1 MYSITKSVY
10 KQILLHSFNRYSYLK
25 RHSRRLIM
33 NNFKNDIL
41 IGLLLITGVGS
52 FIYGQFIISTVSF
65 AVAAIYSNI
74 AMRAR
79 SHH

>member
-1 MYSITKSVY
+1 
-10 KQILLHSFNRYSYLK
+10 
-25 RHSRRLIM
+25 M

-41 IGLLLITGVGS
+41 IGSLLIIGIGS
-52 FIYGQFIISTVSF
+52 FIYGQFVISTVSF

-79 SHH
+79 PHP